1 MAIKKQLVNQKTD
14 SLKLQIK
21 VLIKGNST
29 TVGNNSNGKEI
40 KEQTK
45 ERTEKR
51 TEKKS
56 DITTAYKQKR
66 KQLESLLLYD
76 WKCFQSLFKTIS

>member
-14 SLKLQIK
+14 NLKLQIK

-45 ERTEKR
+45 KEQKNVQ
-51 TEKKS
+51 KK
-56 DITTAYKQKR
+56 I
-66 KQLESLLLYD
+66 
-76 WKCFQSLFKTIS
+76 

>member
-14 SLKLQIK
+14 NLKLQIK

-66 KQLESLLLYD
+66 KQLESFVTL
-76 WKCFQSLFKTIS
+76 SLEMFLVVV

>member
-45 ERTEKR
+45 KEQKNVQ
-51 TEKKS
+51 KK
-56 DITTAYKQKR
+56 IWHNNC
-66 KQLESLLLYD
+66 L
-76 WKCFQSLFKTIS
+76 

>member
-14 SLKLQIK
+14 SLKLQMKI
-21 VLIKGNST
+21 LIKGNST

-40 KEQTK
+40 KDQTK

-56 DITTAYKQKR
+56 GITTAYKEKR
-66 KQLESLLLYD
+66 KQLESFVTL
-76 WKCFQSLFKTIS
+76 

>member
-14 SLKLQIK
+14 NLKLQIK

-51 TEKKS
+51 TEKNL
-56 DITTAYKQKR
+56 T
-66 KQLESLLLYD
+66 
-76 WKCFQSLFKTIS
+76 